1 MYCEPLA
8 RTKKSRMLR
17 CQRNTTQRPPISN
30 LEISHLFP
38 FALLCVLHSIWQS
51 NRQDLQACCQ
61 CIASHWLVQKSPVC
75 CVANATPPSVR
86 PFSHYVSAFSFIVI
100 NIHPSRPQLS
110 LIKKAARLNSSALSF
125 IVFYIRL
132 PRPQLSLIK
141 KAARLNSSA
150 LSFIVFYI
158 NLSFLILY
166 PPIPLPYL
174 CLKNNLKL
182 IYYGNNN
189 HYRRIHQSHGRRT
202 AI

>member
-1 MYCEPLA
+1 MVSVPL
-8 RTKKSRMLR
+8 RKTGKSRMLR

-30 LEISHLFP
+30 QEIYYLFP

-51 NRQDLQACCQ
+51 NRQDSQACCQ

-86 PFSHYVSAFSFIVI
+86 PFSHYVSAFSFT
-100 NIHPSRPQLS
+100 
-110 LIKKAARLNSSALSF
+110 
-125 IVFYIRL
+125 VFHIRL

-174 CLKNNLKL
+174 CLKKK
-182 IYYGNNN
+182 I
-189 HYRRIHQSHGRRT
+189 
-202 AI
+202 